1 MAENKKR
8 KWVVKAL
15 AAFVVI
21 LALLTF
27 FSNTIM
33 NATIPKV
40 MATYPNRGNLSYTN
54 SASAQVVA
62 DNQQNVKAIEGRT
75 VGEVLRT
82 NYDYVNEGDT
92 IVTLASEENNETL
105 EQLRASLTQALREQE
120 YANRQP
126 NSGFD
131 SEPYL
136 NTIADCDEQ
145 VRVAEQTLS
154 QAQNK
159 DAIVAQAQ
167 QVINDN
173 QALQVSCSA
182 QVEAASSTLESIN
195 AEISELN
202 SQLQTIESQI
212 NVFVALGTPTPSPT
226 PAPGQE
232 PEPTPVLPGEGEGG
246 AGTTVPEPTAA
257 PTPVDRTR
265 IDELWAQK
273 TDIELQISQLQAQI
287 SEAQAR
293 LDEASSRLADVQ
305 TVVEDAQAVIEEAE
319 MLPTVT
325 AAQNALNAARTAA
338 SAARRTYNEA
348 LVQAGISQDQAEDA
362 ANDMAQ
368 NIENLQNQIAELEEK
383 LNVNELVAPCD
394 GYVFNLAVSAGD
406 VMMDKN
412 AVVFTIIPD
421 VRECSASF
429 NFPTS
434 VAQNFYV
441 GMELETNSYWI
452 SECRIVN
459 IKPDPE
465 NPRESRIVK
474 CALTGDSWP
483 GETITV
489 TADRSNANYDHIVPS
504 SAVNED
510 NTGTFI
516 YVLEQ
521 SSTPLGEKYIVR
533 RVDITVDATDGA
545 LTAISGNGIDNV
557 MIITRSEEPLHNGDR
572 VRLEDYSDTNS

>member
-1 MAENKKR
+1 
-8 KWVVKAL
+8 
-15 AAFVVI
+15 
-21 LALLTF
+21 
-27 FSNTIM
+27 
-33 NATIPKV
+33 
-40 MATYPNRGNLSYTN
+40 
-54 SASAQVVA
+54 
-62 DNQQNVKAIEGRT
+62 
-75 VGEVLRT
+75 
-82 NYDYVNEGDT
+82 
-92 IVTLASEENNETL
+92 
-105 EQLRASLTQALREQE
+105 
-120 YANRQP
+120 
-126 NSGFD
+126 
-131 SEPYL
+131 
-136 NTIADCDEQ
+136 
-145 VRVAEQTLS
+145 
-154 QAQNK
+154 
-159 DAIVAQAQ
+159 
-167 QVINDN
+167 
-173 QALQVSCSA
+173 
-182 QVEAASSTLESIN
+182 
-195 AEISELN
+195 
-202 SQLQTIESQI
+202 
-212 NVFVALGTPTPSPT
+212 
-226 PAPGQE
+226 
-232 PEPTPVLPGEGEGG
+232 
-246 AGTTVPEPTAA
+246 
-257 PTPVDRTR
+257 
-265 IDELWAQK
+265 
-273 TDIELQISQLQAQI
+273 
-287 SEAQAR
+287 
-293 LDEASSRLADVQ
+293 
-305 TVVEDAQAVIEEAE
+305 
-319 MLPTVT
+319 
-325 AAQNALNAARTAA
+325 
-338 SAARRTYNEA
+338 
-348 LVQAGISQDQAEDA
+348 
-362 ANDMAQ
+362 
-368 NIENLQNQIAELEEK
+368 
-383 LNVNELVAPCD
+383 
-394 GYVFNLAVSAGD
+394 
-406 VMMDKN
+406 MMDKN